1 MLYGDYIRKTRK
13 QTSNYR
19 KEQEMPPRKK
29 PEPASDTAI
38 MIGWALAAGFII
50 LAIILGQL
58 GI

>member
-1 MLYGDYIRKTRK
+1 MVITSEKPENKPATSEGNRKCP
-13 QTSNYR
+13 SR
-19 KEQEMPPRKK
+19 KE
-29 PEPASDTAI
+29 PESASDTAI

>member
-1 MLYGDYIRKTRK
+1 MVVTSEKTENK
-13 QTSNYR
+13 PAITEGN
-19 KEQEMPPRKK
+19 KKCPPRKE

-50 LAIILGQL
+50 LAIVLGQL

>member
-1 MLYGDYIRKTRK
+1 VV
-13 QTSNYR
+13 TSEKPENKPVTTEGNKKCPR
-19 KEQEMPPRKK
+19 KE

-50 LAIILGQL
+50 LAIILGRL

>member
-1 MLYGDYIRKTRK
+1 
-13 QTSNYR
+13 
-19 KEQEMPPRKK
+19 MPPHKK

>member
-1 MLYGDYIRKTRK
+1 MVI
-13 QTSNYR
+13 TSEKPEN
-19 KEQEMPPRKK
+19 KPVTTEGNKKCPPRKK

>member
-1 MLYGDYIRKTRK
+1 MSYGGDIRKTRK
-13 QTSNYR
+13 EPVATEGN
-19 KEQEMPPRKK
+19 KKCPPRKE

-50 LAIILGQL
+50 LAIVLGQL

>member
-1 MLYGDYIRKTRK
+1 MVV
-13 QTSNYR
+13 TSEKPENKPATTER
-19 KEQEMPPRKK
+19 NKKCPPRKK

-50 LAIILGQL
+50 LAIVLGQL

>member
-1 MLYGDYIRKTRK
+1 MVV
-13 QTSNYR
+13 TSEKPEN
-19 KEQEMPPRKK
+19 KPVITEGNKKCPPRKE
-29 PEPASDTAI
+29 PESASDTAI

>member
-1 MLYGDYIRKTRK
+1 MVVTSEKPETNQSLLKGTR
-13 QTSNYR
+13 NA
-19 KEQEMPPRKK
+19 PPRKK